1 MEGATKVNHSGLILK
16 ETNPLPKEDT
26 LPKLLKSNA
35 EKYGNRKVAMRVK
48 DRGIWQSFTWK
59 DYYERVK
66 FFCLGLISL
75 GMNRGDKVAI
85 LGENKPEIFWAELAV
100 QSAGATMVG
109 IFTDCTPPEVQF
121 YVKDSDSTFV
131 IAHDQEQVDKILQ
144 IKENL
149 PKVKKVIYWDPKGLW
164 NYEEPILISFQE
176 VIQLGQSYE
185 KAHLGL
191 FEEIVDNGRGEEI
204 ALICYTSGTTGLPK
218 GAMISHKGLVAIAKA
233 WREVDHWSDCDRYVS
248 FIPPGWIAE
257 QAVGVAG
264 QLVSG
269 MEVNFPEE
277 PETVQ
282 ENIREIGPSILFFS
296 PRLWENINRMIQAK
310 ITDTSALRRWI
321 YYLFLPIG
329 YQTAQHRSSQK
340 RWSPGLRILYQIAHW
355 VLFRP
360 LKDRVGLS
368 KIRCAYTAGSAVSP
382 DILNYFQAIG
392 VNIKQLYG
400 GSEQGLVTIHR
411 DGGIKYETCGPP
423 MPGVEVRLSPEGEI
437 LVKGENIFS
446 GYYKNLEATK
456 EKIRDGWYYTGDFGY
471 IDQDNHLIVID
482 RMEDLKELKGGRKF
496 SPQFIE
502 IRLRFSPYIKDAL
515 VVGGEDKDYVTAIIN
530 IDLENVGRWAEAR
543 RIPYTTFTD
552 LSQKPEV
559 IELIRHDIERINKF
573 LPEWSRIKKFV
584 NLHKEFDADEAEL
597 TRTRKLRRTFVESRY
612 SDLITALYGKE
623 QEYQVEAS
631 VTYRDGRKG
640 VIQTSIHINPVEEMV

>member
-1 MEGATKVNHSGLILK
+1 
-16 ETNPLPKEDT
+16 
-26 LPKLLKSNA
+26 
-35 EKYGNRKVAMRVK
+35 
-48 DRGIWQSFTWK
+48 
-59 DYYERVK
+59 
-66 FFCLGLISL
+66 
-75 GMNRGDKVAI
+75 
-85 LGENKPEIFWAELAV
+85 
-100 QSAGATMVG
+100 
-109 IFTDCTPPEVQF
+109 
-121 YVKDSDSTFV
+121 
-131 IAHDQEQVDKILQ
+131 
-144 IKENL
+144 
-149 PKVKKVIYWDPKGLW
+149 
-164 NYEEPILISFQE
+164 
-176 VIQLGQSYE
+176 
-185 KAHLGL
+185 
-191 FEEIVDNGRGEEI
+191 
-204 ALICYTSGTTGLPK
+204 
-218 GAMISHKGLVAIAKA
+218 
-233 WREVDHWSDCDRYVS
+233 
-248 FIPPGWIAE
+248 
-257 QAVGVAG
+257 
-264 QLVSG
+264 

-282 ENIREIGPSILFFS
+282 ENIREIGPSILFFA
-296 PRLWENINRMIQAK
+296 PRLWENIYRMIQAK
-310 ITDTSALRRWI
+310 ITDASALRRWI
-321 YYLFLPIG
+321 YHLFLPVG
-329 YQTAQHRSSQK
+329 YQTAKHRSSQK
-340 RWSPGLRILYQIAHW
+340 RLSPVLRLLYRIAHG

-411 DGGIKYETCGPP
+411 DGGIKYETCGLP

-456 EKIRDGWYYTGDFGY
+456 KKIRDGWYYTGDFGY
-471 IDQDNHLIVID
+471 IDNDHHLIVID

-502 IRLRFSPYIKDAL
+502 VRLRFSPYIKDAL

-552 LSQKPEV
+552 LSQKIEV
-559 IELIRHDIERINKF
+559 IELIKNDIRRINQF

-597 TRTRKLRRTFVESRY
+597 TRTRKLRRSFVESRY
-612 SDLITALYGKE
+612 SDLIAALYTKE

-640 VIQTSIHINPVEEMV
+640 VIKTSIHINPVEEIQ

>member
-1 MEGATKVNHSGLILK
+1 M
-16 ETNPLPKEDT
+16 PLF
-26 LPKLLKSNA
+26 L
-35 EKYGNRKVAMRVK
+35 
-48 DRGIWQSFTWK
+48 
-59 DYYERVK
+59 
-66 FFCLGLISL
+66 
-75 GMNRGDKVAI
+75 
-85 LGENKPEIFWAELAV
+85 
-100 QSAGATMVG
+100 
-109 IFTDCTPPEVQF
+109 
-121 YVKDSDSTFV
+121 
-131 IAHDQEQVDKILQ
+131 KIL
-144 IKENL
+144 
-149 PKVKKVIYWDPKGLW
+149 Y
-164 NYEEPILISFQE
+164 
-176 VIQLGQSYE
+176 
-185 KAHLGL
+185 
-191 FEEIVDNGRGEEI
+191 R
-204 ALICYTSGTTGLPK
+204 
-218 GAMISHKGLVAIAKA
+218 
-233 WREVDHWSDCDRYVS
+233 
-248 FIPPGWIAE
+248 
-257 QAVGVAG
+257 
-264 QLVSG
+264 
-269 MEVNFPEE
+269 
-277 PETVQ
+277 
-282 ENIREIGPSILFFS
+282 
-296 PRLWENINRMIQAK
+296 
-310 ITDTSALRRWI
+310 
-321 YYLFLPIG
+321 
-329 YQTAQHRSSQK
+329 
-340 RWSPGLRILYQIAHW
+340 IAHW

-382 DILNYFQAIG
+382 DILHYFQAIG

-471 IDQDNHLIVID
+471 IDTDNHLIVID

-530 IDLENVGRWAEAR
+530 IDLENVGRWAEAKR
-543 RIPYTTFTD
+543 LPYTTFTD

-559 IELIRHDIERINKF
+559 IELIKNDIQRINKL

-597 TRTRKLRRTFVESRY
+597 TRTRKLRRAFVESRY
-612 SDLITALYGKE
+612 SDLITALYARE
-623 QEYQVEAS
+623 QEYQVETS

-640 VIQTSIHINPVEEMV
+640 VIQTSIHINPVEEIR